1 MLRVF
6 QRARARC
13 DEKKLLLALAGIYER
28 TGHVE
33 DAEKAL
39 SSACRKF
46 SQSCKVWLRRAAFD
60 LAAPAAGASTAG
72 TVDRAVKAL
81 PARKHVK
88 FLTQAAL
95 LEFRAGSPER
105 ARTLFEGVLQAHP
118 RRMDLWSV
126 YIDQEAR
133 ARAIQAPEAEPLG
146 ASSAAPAP
154 ADGSRLVPPPALP
167 VPAGEAR
174 GPAARAGADGARRA
188 HGPAGE
194 EDEIPL
200 QEARARP
207 HRLSAP
213 HLALWWMCR
222 KSPLLAPRGP
232 RSRQE
237 WGRSTRAPPP
247 ARPICERRYLQYEA
261 EHGDE
266 ASVAHV
272 RKLAAE
278 FVESKGGRA

>member
-60 LAAPAAGASTAG
+60 LTSSSAGDAKHGSASTSA

-95 LEFRAGSPER
+95 LEFRSGSAER

-126 YIDQEAR
+126 YIDQEVKLGEQQRVR
-133 ARAIQAPEAEPLG
+133 ALMERAVHTDQ
-146 ASSAAPAP
+146 PAKKMKF
-154 ADGSRLVPPPALP
+154 LF
-167 VPAGEAR
+167 
-174 GPAARAGADGARRA
+174 
-188 HGPAGE
+188 
-194 EDEIPL
+194 
-200 QEARARP
+200 
-207 HRLSAP
+207 
-213 HLALWWMCR
+213 
-222 KSPLLAPRGP
+222 K
-232 RSRQE
+232 
-237 WGRSTRAPPP
+237 
-247 ARPICERRYLQYEA
+247 RYLQYEV
-261 EHGDE
+261 EHGDD

-278 FVESKGGRA
+278 FVESKGGGAI